1 MSFDYE
7 ELEFSKNG
15 GLTKVIIDGVENSH
29 DEGDKIDGVPGFV
42 KLERPKQ
49 TDDGGKTL
57 KKKKSDS
64 DVSISSSKNKTTLRK
79 RQNSHLSEIVILAD
93 LDGGDVGQSTKHG
106 VENSDV

>member
-1 MSFDYE
+1 MYKEACLFVSFDYE

-15 GLTKVIIDGVENSH
+15 DLTKVIIDGVENSH
-29 DEGDKIDGVPGFV
+29 DEGEKIDGVPGFV

-64 DVSISSSKNKTTLRK
+64 DVSISSTKIK
-79 RQNSHLSEIVILAD
+79 RHLQKAKIHI
-93 LDGGDVGQSTKHG
+93 
-106 VENSDV
+106 